1 MIGPSIRFQ
10 DFELDARARLTAT
23 ATFSQAEVDAIR
35 REAFA
40 TGQKEGAG
48 NAATVIATA
57 RAEQAEAL
65 CDVVRQI
72 EGLQH
77 AIDQYLSE
85 SLDRFEQILRAA
97 LAHTLPSAASA
108 AALQRLPDTLR
119 QLAAAMPDVTVEA
132 ALSPETE
139 DAIRSS
145 APRISLLRGS
155 CGQAFAGGRGR
166 ILLKLRIDSVV
177 WLTGRCATGLQG
189 IGGTGLIGRRVTAH
203 RSSSLVSGSWCRG
216 RLEKRVGWILPML
229 HPARLGRR

>member
-145 APRISLLRGS
+145 AQSLPPSVAFVPDPSLPFGTLRLRWRGGGGVFS
-155 CGQAFAGGRGR
+155 ADAALTAVQA
-166 ILLKLRIDSVV
+166 LLDAALAK
-177 WLTGRCATGLQG
+177 
-189 IGGTGLIGRRVTAH
+189 
-203 RSSSLVSGSWCRG
+203 SSQPAFPDDPDT
-216 RLEKRVGWILPML
+216 KTQTPM
-229 HPARLGRR
+229 RTSDEQ